1 MINNRVCHAY
11 GFADH
16 IKETIVV
23 VLKWMFMVQT
33 QVLIC
38 AFLNNWININESTPL
53 NGKKGNMKCSKEK
66 QLSWEAQPIAHGMDT
81 RIF

>member
-1 MINNRVCHAY
+1 
-11 GFADH
+11 
-16 IKETIVV
+16 
-23 VLKWMFMVQT
+23 MFMVQT

-66 QLSWEAQPIAHGMDT
+66 QLKLRGTTNSPWNGH
-81 RIF
+81 